1 MKPYVSTITSV
12 MLGMAALLYVTSLDA
27 RERLEARA
35 KNDEGIMSIEAAI
48 IAAVV
53 ILIAGLLV
61 VKLTGAF
68 ESRST
73 GIE

>member
-1 MKPYVSTITSV
+1 MKHYVTTITSV

>member
-1 MKPYVSTITSV
+1 MKHYANTVASV
-12 MLGMAALLYVTSLDA
+12 MLGMAAFVYVTSLDA
-27 RERLEARA
+27 RKRLEARV
-35 KNDEGIMSIEAAI
+35 KNEDGIMSIEAAI

-61 VKLTGAF
+61 LKLTGAF
-68 ESRST
+68 ESRSE

>member
-1 MKPYVSTITSV
+1 MKHYVTTITSV

-68 ESRST
+68 ESRSE

>member
-1 MKPYVSTITSV
+1 MKHYVTTITSV

-68 ESRST
+68 ESRSED
-73 GIE
+73 IE

>member
-1 MKPYVSTITSV
+1 MKQYASTITSV
-12 MLGMAALLYVTSLDA
+12 MLGMAAFVYLTSLNA
-27 RERLEARA
+27 RERIEARA
-35 KNDEGIMSIEAAI
+35 KDDDGIMSIEAAI